1 MKKNYKMLIIAS
13 LLCLVPLIYVLYFY
27 NSLPQTVP
35 THFDF
40 KGNANGYSKK
50 TTLIFLPIIFSAL
63 TLFAGFFT
71 LNDPRLKNKKNTM
84 VLTISIYMVALLC
97 NLLIPLTILKALNK
111 PINITTIISIF
122 ISIFFI
128 ILGNYLPK
136 CERNYTIGIRTPWTM
151 HSDEIWNKT
160 HRLAGKLFVIGGFII
175 ILSTFF
181 FNFLFI
187 PVIII
192 FSIIPA
198 LYSFYLYKKEN

>member
-13 LLCLVPLIYVLYFY
+13 LLCLVPLIYVFYFY
-27 NSLPQTVP
+27 NSLPQTIP
-35 THFDF
+35 THFDLN
-40 KGNANGYSKK
+40 GNANGYSKK
-50 TTLIFLPIIFSAL
+50 TTLIFLPVIFSAL

-71 LNDPRLKNKKNTM
+71 LNDPRLKNKKNTV

-111 PINITTIISIF
+111 PINISTIISIF
-122 ISIFFI
+122 IAILFI

-151 HSDEIWNKT
+151 HSDKIWNKT

-175 ILSTFF
+175 ILATFF
-181 FNFLFI
+181 FKFLFI
-187 PVIII
+187 PILIII
-192 FSIIPA
+192 SIIPA